1 MNYTFLRRMNAICYG
16 VIHWDIWGRRNNR
29 IEIPILNERDRQ
41 TCYRAVDLY
50 RKDFHVRCYDKG
62 NSSNTVLFVKY
73 LQRQCNGKKLLL
85 IWDKAGY
92 HRYSEMR
99 SYLEEVNKG
108 LEEKDWKITCLLF
121 ESAAPEENHVEDI
134 WLKGKNFLRRH
145 FYQNKTFAQVKKSF
159 FNFLNRQFFDFKKLG
174 WYL

>member
-1 MNYTFLRRMNAICYG
+1 MGY
-16 VIHWDIWGRRNNR
+16 VWGRKNKRV
-29 IEIPILNERDRQ
+29 EIPILNERDRQ
-41 TCYRAVDLY
+41 TYYGAVDLY

-73 LQRQCNGKKLLL
+73 LQRQCKGKKLLL
-85 IWDKAGY
+85 IRDKAGY

-99 SYLEEVNKG
+99 SYSEEVNKG

-121 ESAAPEENHVEDI
+121 ESAAPEQNPVEDI

-159 FNFLNRQFFDFKKLG
+159 FNFLNRQIFDFKKLG

>member
-1 MNYTFLRRMNAICYG
+1 MGY
-16 VIHWDIWGRRNNR
+16 VWGRKNKRV
-29 IEIPILNERDRQ
+29 EIPILNERERQ
-41 TCYRAVDLY
+41 TYFGAIDLH
-50 RKDFHVRCYDKG
+50 RKEFILQCYDKG
-62 NSSNTVLFVKY
+62 NSSNTVSFVKY
-73 LQRQCNGKKLLL
+73 LRRRCNNKKILL
-85 IWDKAGY
+85 IWDKASY

-108 LEEKDWKITCLLF
+108 LEEKDWKVTCLLF
-121 ESAAPEENHVEDI
+121 ESAAPEQNPVEDI

-159 FNFLNRQFFDFKKLG
+159 FNFLNRRFFDFKKLG

>member
-1 MNYTFLRRMNAICYG
+1 MGY
-16 VIHWDIWGRRNNR
+16 VWGRKNKRV
-29 IEIPILNERDRQ
+29 EIPILNERDRQ
-41 TCYRAVDLY
+41 TYYGAVDLY

-73 LQRQCNGKKLLL
+73 LQRQCKGKKLLL

-99 SYLEEVNKG
+99 SYSEEVNKG

-121 ESAAPEENHVEDI
+121 ESAAPEQNPVEDI

-159 FNFLNRQFFDFKKLG
+159 FNFLNRQIFDFKKLG